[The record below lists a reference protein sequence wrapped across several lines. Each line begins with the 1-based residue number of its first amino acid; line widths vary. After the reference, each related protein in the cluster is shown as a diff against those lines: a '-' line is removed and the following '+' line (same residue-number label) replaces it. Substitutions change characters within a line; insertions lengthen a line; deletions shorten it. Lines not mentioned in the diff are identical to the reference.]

1 MKTEYLNHETA
12 NCWQCSHF
20 AISWDTQR
28 PYSCRLM
35 GFKSRALPCY
45 EVFNA
50 DGKQC
55 QCFQAKVVQ
64 KQLSAAKN
72 TEQPVKNPASIMGK
86 SKMNLWV

>member
-28 PYSCRLM
+28 PYSCRIM
-35 GFKSRALPCY
+35 GFKSRVLPCY

-50 DGKQC
+50 DGRQC
-55 QCFQAKVVQ
+55 QCFQAKVLQ
-64 KQLSAAKN
+64 KQLNAPISA
-72 TEQPVKNPASIMGK
+72 EQTVNSSVPLVGK